1 MNGTSIILK
10 KELKRVFG
18 DKKLVFSLFILPA
31 ILMIALY
38 GLLGFMSGAMNDDI
52 EEHKNVVYIVN
63 ADDTLKQTIKNVGF
77 ENGNE
82 VHYLDEAEFRNKEND
97 IRDEILNN
105 QSQLIIYAE
114 PDFTSKF
121 SKYSKA
127 GDPIPVL
134 KIFYNSTEN
143 YSNNTYGMFAATVL
157 DNYKTALLG
166 QRIDNLE
173 ILNVYD
179 VQEELIEKEAKA
191 KGKFI
196 SMMLPYMMVIMLFA
210 GAMSVGVD
218 ALAGEKERG
227 TLASMLLSPV
237 RRSQIV
243 AGKII
248 SLMILSGLSAIVYV
262 VSMVIAM
269 PIMNALGGEASG
281 LGGSLQGLD
290 IGPVQALQLLAIM
303 LTLVFLFVS
312 VIALLAIRAKDVKT
326 ASTYISPVY
335 IVVMVAGMLTMF
347 MSGAEVP
354 TYRYF
359 IPVYGGAIAVKDLCI
374 GELTAVNF
382 LASIAG
388 ALILAVICTV
398 LITKSFNDEKVMFNA

>member
-1 MNGTSIILK
+1 MNGISIILK

-31 ILMIALY
+31 IIMVALY
-38 GLLGFMSGAMNDDI
+38 GLMGFMMGAMSSDI
-52 EEHKNVVYIVN
+52 DEHENIVYVVN
-63 ADDTLKQTIKNVGF
+63 ADEKLKGIISSKF
-77 ENGNE
+77 MNGNDVRE
-82 VHYLDEAEFRNKEND
+82 LNENEFREKEAD
-97 IRDEILNN
+97 IRNEILNN
-105 QSQLIIYAE
+105 QSQLIVYVE
-114 PDFTSKF
+114 PDFTNKF
-121 SKYSKA
+121 NSYKKE
-127 GDPIPVL
+127 GDAIPSIKL
-134 KIFYNSTEN
+134 YYNSTEN
-143 YSNNTYGMFAATVL
+143 YSNNTYGMFVSVVL
-157 DNYKTALLG
+157 DEYKTKLISE
-166 QRIDNLE
+166 RIDNLE

-179 VQEELIEKEAKA
+179 VKEELIEKEAKA

-218 ALAGEKERG
+218 AIAGEKERG
-227 TLASMLLSPV
+227 TMASMLLSPV
-237 RRSQIV
+237 KRSSIV

-262 VSMVIAM
+262 VSMMIAM
-269 PIMNALGGEASG
+269 PVMNAMGGSETELSGALSG
-281 LGGSLQGLD
+281 LDLSIVQG
-290 IGPVQALQLLAIM
+290 LQLLAIM

-312 VIALLAIRAKDVKT
+312 IIALLAVRAKDVKT

-354 TYRYF
+354 TIRYA
-359 IPVYGGAIAVKDLCI
+359 IPVYGGAIAVKDLCT

-382 LASIAG
+382 LASIGG
-388 ALILAVICTV
+388 AIIVAIICTV